1 MRLVLNIVG
10 ALVLLGGLA
19 ALGYALSL
27 ALPYLASDAGSPAVT
42 LIYQKATFYGIV
54 SIAAFGLTGLLI
66 ALAGAAYRPQAT
78 T

>member
-1 MRLVLNIVG
+1 MRLLLN
-10 ALVLLGGLA
+10 LLGVLALIGGLI

-27 ALPYLASDAGSPAVT
+27 ALPYLNNDAGTT

-66 ALAGAAYRPQAT
+66 AFAGAAYSPRPRQQP
-78 T
+78 